1 MYVVTGGLGFIGSN
15 LIKALNARGIKDI
28 VNVDY
33 PEKLE
38 ESFWLDGLI
47 FDELLS
53 PDEFLSEF
61 KQTNQGIDGIFHNG
75 ACTDTTEWNGELM
88 MQQNYL
94 YSKSLLDVCVTKSI
108 PLVYASSASVYGAS
122 HNNCDNQDLNDLRPL
137 NVYGFSKLFFD
148 EYVQALLGSAQP
160 MPKVIGLRY
169 FNVYG
174 PGEFKKAK
182 MASVAFH
189 FIEQLKNN
197 LTINLF
203 KGSHGFADGEQ
214 LRDFV
219 YVNDIIDMNIWAM
232 FQADY
237 SGVFNAGS
245 GEARSFNDVANIL
258 IQLMGEG
265 EKNYIE
271 FPESLLDAYQSYTCA
286 TKEKI
291 HQAGYRV
298 KPTTLEQGLED
309 YFNFMN
315 ERK

>member
-28 VNVDY
+28 VIVDY

-38 ESFWLDGLI
+38 NSFWLDGLI
-47 FDELLS
+47 YDGLIS
-53 PDEFLSEF
+53 PEDFLRKL
-61 KQTNQGIDGIFHNG
+61 KQTNLSIDGIFHNG

-108 PLVYASSASVYGAS
+108 PIVYASSASVYGAS
-122 HNNCDNQDLNDLRPL
+122 HNNCDKQDLNDLRPL
-137 NVYGFSKLFFD
+137 NVYGFSKLLFD
-148 EYVQALLGSAQP
+148 EYVQSLLVSAQP
-160 MPKVIGLRY
+160 MSKVIGLRY

-197 LTINLF
+197 RTINLF

-219 YVNDIIDMNIWAM
+219 YINDIININIWAM
-232 FQADY
+232 FEANH

-245 GEARSFNDVANIL
+245 GNARSFNDVANIL
-258 IQLMGEG
+258 IRLMGEG
-265 EKNYIE
+265 VKNYIE
-271 FPESLLDAYQSYTCA
+271 FPESLLEAYQSYTCA
-286 TKEKI
+286 TQEKI
-291 HQAGYRV
+291 LHAGYSV
-298 KPTTLEQGLED
+298 KPTTLEKGLED